1 MVLPKVFAGLAM
13 VLAAASAVAEGL
25 TSVGLTS
32 SGVGT
37 LHMQGEMGHG
47 VKTEFLLDTGSAYVV
62 LSDTTRRELE
72 AQSALVKVRHLRA
85 VMANN
90 ATVRAAVYR
99 VSELKLSEGCVI
111 RDFEAVAIPGAE
123 KNILGLSALKTVA
136 PFTVHLDPSVMEM
149 TCEGS
154 SAKAKTAAAAL
165 APAGA
170 REG

>member
-1 MVLPKVFAGLAM
+1 MNLHRMCASLVLGISTV
-13 VLAAASAVAEGL
+13 AAAAEGV

-32 SGVGT
+32 SEVGT

-47 VKTEFLLDTGSAYVV
+47 IKTEFLLDTGSAYVV
-62 LSDTTRRELE
+62 LSDSTRRELE

-99 VSELKLSEGCVI
+99 VNELKLSTGCII

-123 KNILGLSALKTVA
+123 KDILGLSALRTVA
-136 PFTVHLDPSVMEM
+136 PFTVRLDPSVMEM
-149 TCEGS
+149 TCAGE
-154 SAKAKTAAAAL
+154 ADKAATAAVIAPVEAAHR
-165 APAGA
+165 G
-170 REG
+170 

>member
-1 MVLPKVFAGLAM
+1 MVIPKVVAGLAL
-13 VLAAASAVAEGL
+13 VLAAATAAAEGL

-37 LHMQGEMGHG
+37 LHMQGEMGRG

-62 LSDTTRRELE
+62 LSDASRRALE

-99 VSELKLSEGCVI
+99 VSELRLSEGCVI

-123 KNILGLSALKTVA
+123 KDILGLSALKTVA

-149 TCEGS
+149 TCEGGGV
-154 SAKAKTAAAAL
+154 KAKTAATFS
-165 APAGA
+165 PGDDS